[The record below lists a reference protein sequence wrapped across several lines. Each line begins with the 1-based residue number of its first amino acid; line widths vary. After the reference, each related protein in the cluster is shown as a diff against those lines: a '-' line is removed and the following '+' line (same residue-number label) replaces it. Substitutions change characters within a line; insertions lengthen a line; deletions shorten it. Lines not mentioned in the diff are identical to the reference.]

1 MQSSYKGIVKGDS
14 IDNQGPKKIFTDIAE
29 KKKKIHENGEGTIEK
44 NESIL
49 KSYENLGASILED
62 ANKKKETIISEAYE
76 KAAEITKEAYDEG
89 YKSGQ
94 EEGYK
99 AAYDDGYTKN
109 LDKAKKEAEVIRK
122 NADNVLHGAFDE
134 KNKYLKEKEIE
145 IKNMVLNAIESILK
159 HEVKDED
166 SLNEVV
172 FESLKEMRKS
182 KTFIIK
188 SREKYCSEFRKKID
202 VWKEQ
207 LPFKGD
213 IFIIPDESIE
223 EGSVII
229 EMDNGKM
236 NFGVDTAYEKIK
248 SIFKDGE

>member
-1 MQSSYKGIVKGDS
+1 
-14 IDNQGPKKIFTDIAE
+14 
-29 KKKKIHENGEGTIEK
+29 
-44 NESIL
+44 
-49 KSYENLGASILED
+49 
-62 ANKKKETIISEAYE
+62 
-76 KAAEITKEAYDEG
+76 
-89 YKSGQ
+89 
-94 EEGYK
+94 
-99 AAYDDGYTKN
+99 
-109 LDKAKKEAEVIRK
+109 
-122 NADNVLHGAFDE
+122 
-134 KNKYLKEKEIE
+134 
-145 IKNMVLNAIESILK
+145 
-159 HEVKDED
+159 
-166 SLNEVV
+166 
-172 FESLKEMRKS
+172 MRKS

-236 NFGVDTAYEKIK
+236 IFGVDTAYEKIK